1 MRTSTGARS
10 WVRTGGVGVVALLG
24 MVLLG
29 CGSEAATPTQPGYD
43 DCAGDAGGPGAIL
56 GVDTASGELRW
67 TRLVGSAT
75 ASIGTAGSTLLRV
88 EPGGG
93 LTAFDAATGSARW
106 CRDGGPWNNLQMPA
120 SVATKDGQVV
130 VYAPT
135 GELAALDLATGAERW
150 SAKAVSEHGAR
161 VEITDGLVLVTAPE
175 RSATYVGQAPD
186 TTDPLYGAFDLATG
200 ASVDFGSEID
210 RGDGAGPPPQ
220 GNDEGF
226 ELTTARTGTPWEQT
240 FTVTD
245 TASGTQLWTR
255 TMRSIGAYLDRDLV
269 LVVDQPGTASPG
281 NPHMTD
287 TTLIALRAAD
297 GTEQWQATIPAAA
310 PFPQVS
316 GDFVLWTVGSQI
328 YAFDRSTGTSLWV
341 VDHGSPGR
349 GGDDSESG
357 SFRGFATSDDGTV
370 VAGYIAAEPPYRD

>member
-1 MRTSTGARS
+1 MWTSTEARS
-10 WVRTGGVGVVALLG
+10 RVRILGAVLVGLLG
-24 MVLLG
+24 MALLG
-29 CGSEAATPTQPGYD
+29 CGSEAAAPTQPAYD
-43 DCAGDAGGPGAIL
+43 DCAAEAGGPGAML
-56 GVDTASGELRW
+56 GVEAASGELRW
-67 TRLVGSAT
+67 TRLVGSAN
-75 ASIGTAGSTLLRV
+75 ASISSAGSTLLRL

-93 LTAFDAATGSARW
+93 LTAFDAATGAARW
-106 CRDGGPWNNLQMPA
+106 CRDGGPWDNLQLPA
-120 SVATKDGQVV
+120 SVATGDGFVV

-135 GELAALDLATGAERW
+135 GELAAVDVATGAQRW
-150 SAKAVSEHGAR
+150 SAEAVSEHGAR

-175 RSATYVGQAPD
+175 RNATTRDQPPD
-186 TTDPLYGAFDLATG
+186 TTEPVYGAFDLTTG
-200 ASVDFGSEID
+200 EPVAYGSEID

-220 GNDEGF
+220 ANAEGL
-226 ELTTARTGTPWEQT
+226 ELTTARTATPWEQT

-245 TASGTQLWTR
+245 ATNDTQLWSR
-255 TMRSIGAYLDRDLV
+255 TMHSVGAYLDRGLV
-269 LVVDQPGTASPG
+269 LVVDQSGTASPG

-297 GTEQWQATIPAAA
+297 GTEQWRATIAAAA

-316 GDFVLWTVGSQI
+316 GDLVLWTVGSQI
-328 YAFDRSTGTSLWV
+328 HAFDRSTGESLWV

-370 VAGYIAAEPPYRD
+370 VAGYIPAEPPYRD